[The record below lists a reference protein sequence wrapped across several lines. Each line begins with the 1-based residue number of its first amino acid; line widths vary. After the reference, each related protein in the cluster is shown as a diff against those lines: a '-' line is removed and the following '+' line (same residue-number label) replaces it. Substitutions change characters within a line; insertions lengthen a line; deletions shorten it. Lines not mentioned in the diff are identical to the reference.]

1 MILSKFYVSPDFPRS
16 YNPINMHCRPIV
28 MNAVEYVVFPGAV
41 NKDTRYQQLH
51 LKISDRGVQNF
62 SPECEC

>member
-1 MILSKFYVSPDFPRS
+1 
-16 YNPINMHCRPIV
+16 

-51 LKISDRGVQNF
+51 LKFSDHDLQNF